1 MKIAELALSNN
12 HSLTPNTIAFPR
24 IVSSLS
30 VAQGYNDVYPKI
42 ISERNEIKCKKCN
55 TARTVPNPPTK
66 S

>member
-1 MKIAELALSNN
+1 MKIAELTLSNN

-55 TARTVPNPPTK
+55 TTRTVPNPPTK